1 MPTTSAATEDLRY
14 PVGKW
19 EPKPSLDPATRR
31 KFINEIA
38 ATPKRLRAAVA
49 GLTPQQWETPYRE
62 GGWTVRQVVHHV
74 ADSHMNS
81 YVRFKLALTEEVPT
95 IKTYEEKRWA
105 ETAEVRR
112 TPPEVS
118 LVLLESLHA
127 RWTELLRAMS
137 AADFGRKLRHPEHG
151 EMTLDALLSLYE
163 WHGRHHTAH
172 ITALRKR
179 MGWAPAGGE

>member
-1 MPTTSAATEDLRY
+1 
-14 PVGKW
+14 
-19 EPKPSLDPATRR
+19 
-31 KFINEIA
+31 
-38 ATPKRLRAAVA
+38 
-49 GLTPQQWETPYRE
+49 
-62 GGWTVRQVVHHV
+62 
-74 ADSHMNS
+74 MNS